1 MVMNEMSSDAK
12 RRVLKDVFGFDEFR
26 PGQERVVDA
35 LLAGRNVLTV
45 MPTGSGK
52 SLCYQLPAMVCG
64 GLTVVV
70 SPLLAL
76 MQDQV
81 SALHLAGVAAEAINS
96 SKSRAENV
104 ASWRRVT
111 AGEVRLL
118 YMAPERLMTEPML
131 KALAK
136 VDLRL
141 IAIDEAHCISQWGP
155 SFRPEYEALSRLPD
169 LFARVPIIALTATA
183 DATTR
188 ADISARL
195 FAGRAEQIVLGFDR
209 PNIRLTV
216 EPKQHGDRQLLAF
229 LKLHSGQSGIVYC
242 LSRKKTEETA
252 RFLVTNG
259 FRALPYH
266 AGMTQQQREANQN
279 RFMTE
284 PAVVMVATIAFGMG
298 IDKPDVRFVFHS
310 DLPGSM
316 EAYYQEIGRGGRDGE
331 PAEAHMLFGL
341 DDMRMRRRFIEE
353 ENSNEERKRREHQ
366 RLDGLLGYCETAA
379 CRRQVLLSWFGEK
392 IEPCG
397 NCDNCLNPAAV
408 VDRSDDARAILTAV
422 RRTGERYGAAHI
434 LEILQGVQDDFRD
447 GEVAPTAPFAG
458 RAPKELRALIRQLT
472 AGGFLDVEI
481 TRYGGLKLSAK
492 GHALLRSDVS
502 FHFRAAQRRATKK
515 EARQRL
521 AAELPSAEASLLD
534 ALKQLRLA
542 LAKQRRVAAYLIFS
556 DRTLIEMA
564 QRRPRDIDEFAEISG
579 VGARKLEEFA
589 APFLSAIRKY
599 RAGDSV

>member
-1 MVMNEMSSDAK
+1 VK

-35 LLAGRNVLTV
+35 LLAGCNVLTV

-52 SLCYQLPAMVCG
+52 SLCYQLPALVRG

-81 SALHLAGVAAEAINS
+81 SAMRLAGVAAEAINS
-96 SKSRAENV
+96 SKNRAENI
-104 ASWRRVT
+104 ASWRRVS

-118 YMAPERLMTEPML
+118 YMAPERLMTGPML

-136 VDLRL
+136 LDLRL

-155 SFRPEYEALSRLPD
+155 SFRPEYEALSRLPE
-169 LFARVPIIALTATA
+169 LFPRVPIIALTATA

-216 EPKQHGDRQLLAF
+216 EPKQHTDRQLLAF
-229 LKLHSGQSGIVYC
+229 LKLHSGESGIVYC

-284 PAVVMVATIAFGMG
+284 PAVVIVATIAFGMG
-298 IDKPDVRFVFHS
+298 IDKPDVRFVFHA

-316 EAYYQEIGRGGRDGE
+316 EAYYQEIGRGGRDGA

-366 RLDGLLGYCETAA
+366 RLDALLGYCETAT

-408 VDRSDDARAILTAV
+408 VDRSDDERIILAAV
-422 RRTGERYGAAHI
+422 RRTGERYGAGHI
-434 LEILQGVQDDFRD
+434 LEILQGVHDDSRE
-447 GEVAPTAPFAG
+447 GEAAPAAFAG
-458 RAPKELRALIRQLT
+458 RAPKELRALIRQLI

-481 TRYGGLKLSAK
+481 SRYGGLKLSDK
-492 GHALLRSDVS
+492 GRALLAGDLP
-502 FHFRAAQRRATKK
+502 FQFRAAAGRVTKK
-515 EARQRL
+515 QARQRL
-521 AAELPSAEASLLD
+521 AAELPGMEAALLD

-564 QRRPRDIDEFAEISG
+564 KRRPRDIGEFAEIGG
-579 VGARKLEEFA
+579 VGAKKLEEFA
-589 APFLSAIRKY
+589 APFLSAIRKH
-599 RAGDSV
+599 RAGESA

>member
-1 MVMNEMSSDAK
+1 MNIMPPVEK

-26 PGQERVVDA
+26 LGQERVVDA

-52 SLCYQLPAMVCG
+52 SLCYQLPALVRG

-81 SALHLAGVAAEAINS
+81 SALRLAGVAVEAINS
-96 SKSRAENV
+96 SKSRAENI

-131 KALAK
+131 GALTK
-136 VDLRL
+136 LDLRL

-155 SFRPEYEALSRLPD
+155 SFRPEYEALSRLAK
-169 LFARVPIIALTATA
+169 LFPRIPIIALTATA
-183 DATTR
+183 DAATR
-188 ADISARL
+188 ADISTRL
-195 FAGRAEQIVLGFDR
+195 FAGCAEQIVLGFDR

-216 EPKQHGDRQLLAF
+216 EPKQHTDRQLLAF

-242 LSRKKTEETA
+242 LSRKKTEEIA
-252 RFLVTNG
+252 KFLATNG
-259 FRALPYH
+259 FLALPYH
-266 AGMTQQQREANQN
+266 AGMTQQQREAHQN

-284 PAVVMVATIAFGMG
+284 PAVVIVATIAFGMG

-316 EAYYQEIGRGGRDGE
+316 EAYYQEIGRGGRDSE

-366 RLDGLLGYCETAA
+366 RLDALLGYCETAS

-397 NCDNCLNPAAV
+397 NCDNCLTPAV
-408 VDRSDDARAILTAV
+408 VADHSDDGRLILDAV
-422 RRTGERYGAAHI
+422 QRTGERFGAARI
-434 LEILQGVQDDFRD
+434 LEILQNNSS
-447 GEVAPTAPFAG
+447 ENETASAPLAG
-458 RAPKELRALIRQLT
+458 RAPKELRALVRQLV
-472 AGGFLDVEI
+472 AGGFLDAEI
-481 TRYGGLKLSAK
+481 SRYGGLKLSDK
-492 GHALLRSDVS
+492 GRALLRGEVS
-502 FHFRAAQRRATKK
+502 FHFRAAAPRHGTKK
-515 EARQRL
+515 EARRRM
-521 AAELPSAEASLLD
+521 AAELPTAEASLLD

-564 QRRPRDIDEFAEISG
+564 KRRPRDIGEFAEING
-579 VGARKLEEFA
+579 VGAKKLEEFA
-589 APFLSAIRKY
+589 APFLVAIRKHQAGSS
-599 RAGDSV
+599 RAAN

>member
-1 MVMNEMSSDAK
+1 MPPDVK
-12 RRVLKDVFGFDEFR
+12 RLVLKDVFGFDEFR

-35 LLAGRNVLTV
+35 LLAGLNVLSV

-52 SLCYQLPAMVCG
+52 SLCYQLPALVRG

-81 SALHLAGVAAEAINS
+81 SALRLAGVAAEAINS
-96 SKSRAENV
+96 SKSRAENI

-111 AGEVRLL
+111 AGEIRLL

-136 VDLRL
+136 LGLRL

-155 SFRPEYEALSRLPD
+155 SFRPEYEALSRLSEFFP
-169 LFARVPIIALTATA
+169 RVPMIALTATA

-188 ADISARL
+188 ADISAKL
-195 FAGRAEQIVLGFDR
+195 FAGRVEQIVLGFDR

-216 EPKQHGDRQLLAF
+216 EPKHHTPKQLLAF
-229 LKLHSGQSGIVYC
+229 LKVHSSRSGIVYC
-242 LSRKKTEETA
+242 LSRKKAEETA
-252 RFLVTNG
+252 EFLVANG

-266 AGMTQQQREANQN
+266 AGMAKQDREANQN

-284 PAVVMVATIAFGMG
+284 SGVVMVATIAFGMG
-298 IDKPDVRFVFHS
+298 IDKPDVRFVFHA

-316 EAYYQEIGRGGRDGE
+316 EAYYQELGRAGRDGE

-341 DDMRMRRRFIEE
+341 DDMRMRRRFIDEE
-353 ENSNEERKRREHQ
+353 DSNDERKRREHQ
-366 RLDGLLGYCETAA
+366 RLDALLGYCETAA
-379 CRRQVLLSWFGEK
+379 CRRQVLLSWFGER
-392 IEPCG
+392 IESCG
-397 NCDNCLNPAAV
+397 NCDNCLNPVSV
-408 VDRSDDARAILTAV
+408 VDRSNDGRTILSV
-422 RRTGERYGAAHI
+422 IQRTGERYGAARI
-434 LEILQGVQDDFRD
+434 LEILLEAQNDPRD
-447 GEVAPTAPFAG
+447 AEVAPAG
-458 RAPKELRALIRQLT
+458 LGDRSPKELRALIRQLA

-481 TRYGGLKLSAK
+481 SRYGGLKLSGK
-492 GHALLRSDVS
+492 GLALLRGEIS
-502 FHFRAAQRRATKK
+502 FHFRAAPPRGTKK

-521 AAELPSAEASLLD
+521 AAELRDAEASLLD
-534 ALKQLRLA
+534 ALKQLRLS
-542 LAKQRRVAAYLIFS
+542 LAKQRRIAAYLIFS

-564 QRRPRDIDEFAEISG
+564 KRRPRDKSEFAQING

-589 APFLSAIRKY
+589 APFLNTIRKHQ
-599 RAGDSV
+599 ADDGEAAL